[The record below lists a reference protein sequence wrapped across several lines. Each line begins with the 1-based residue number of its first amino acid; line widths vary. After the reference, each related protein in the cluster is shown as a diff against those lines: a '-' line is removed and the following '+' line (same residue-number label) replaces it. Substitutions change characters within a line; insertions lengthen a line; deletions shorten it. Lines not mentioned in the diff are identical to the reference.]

1 MKTWDKGYSLNIK
14 VENFTLGKD
23 PEMDLILA
31 PYDIL
36 GSIAHVKMLRSV
48 GLLTKKEENDLLL
61 ELRSL
66 YKLAK
71 NNKVRIDKGVE
82 DIHSQIEQNLTEKLG
97 DIGKKVHTARS
108 RNDQVLLDLK
118 LFTRDQ
124 INVLSNEVLK
134 LFKLLL
140 DLSEANKNI
149 LMPGYTHLQV
159 AMPSSAGLWFGAFAE
174 SLTDDMILLNA
185 AYKIINQNPLGSAA
199 GYGSAFPIRREITTK
214 LLGFENMTYNSIYSQ
229 MGRTKTE
236 KTVAFALSSI
246 SSTLSKLAMDITLFM
261 SQNFS
266 FIRFP
271 DEFTT
276 GSSIMPHKKNPDVFE
291 LVRAKC
297 NKIQALPNEI
307 ALISGNLPTGYHRD
321 YQILKE
327 SYMPAFTILKDC
339 IQITTEIL
347 KTIEF
352 DQHILDD
359 KRYQYIF
366 SVEEINKKVTEG
378 VPFREAYNE
387 VAESIAKDNFKP
399 NKNVNHTHEGSSGN
413 LCNNEIKQ
421 KMESLSQEINFLKAQ
436 HAIQALLE

>member
-1 MKTWDKGYSLNIK
+1 MKTWDKGYSLNKK
-14 VENFTLGKD
+14 VESFTLGQD

-36 GSIAHVKMLRSV
+36 GSIAHVKMLQSA
-48 GLLTKKEENDLLL
+48 GLLTKKEETDLLI
-61 ELRSL
+61 ELKFL
-66 YKLAK
+66 YELAK
-71 NNKVRIDKGVE
+71 SNQVQIDKGVE
-82 DIHSQIEQNLTEKLG
+82 DIHSQVEKILTEKLG
-97 DIGKKVHTARS
+97 DTGKKVHTARS
-108 RNDQVLLDLK
+108 RNDQILLDLR

-124 INVLSNEVLK
+124 INILSTELIT
-134 LFKLLL
+134 LFDLLL
-140 DLSEANKNI
+140 DLSEENKNT

-174 SLTDDMILLNA
+174 SFTDDMILLNA

-199 GYGSAFPIRREITTK
+199 GYGSAFPIRREITTE
-214 LLGFENMTYNSIYSQ
+214 LLGFENISYNSIYSQ

-246 SSTLSKLAMDITLFM
+246 ASTLSKLAMDITLFM
-261 SQNFS
+261 SQNFG
-266 FIRFP
+266 FVRFP

-327 SYMPAFTILKDC
+327 SYMPAFSTLIDC
-339 IQITTEIL
+339 IHISTEML
-347 KTIEF
+347 KYIEF
-352 DQHILDD
+352 DKHILDD
-359 KRYQYIF
+359 DRYQYIF
-366 SVEEINKKVTEG
+366 SVEEINKKVKKG

-387 VAESIAKDNFKP
+387 VAESIANGSFKSD
-399 NKNVNHTHEGSSGN
+399 KIIHHTHEGSLGN
-413 LCNNEIKQ
+413 LCNKEIKQ
-421 KMESLSQEINFLKAQ
+421 KMEKILQEIDFQKAQ
-436 HAIQALLE
+436 HAIQTLLE

>member
-1 MKTWDKGYSLNIK
+1 MKTWDKGYSLNEN
-14 VENFTLGKD
+14 VENFTLGQD

-36 GSIAHVKMLRSV
+36 GSIAHVKMLQSV
-48 GLLTKKEENDLLL
+48 SLLTKKEENDLLL

-66 YKLAK
+66 YELAK
-71 NNKVRIDKGVE
+71 NNQVQIEKGVE
-82 DIHSQIEQNLTEKLG
+82 DIHSQIEKNLTEKLG
-97 DIGKKVHTARS
+97 DTGKKVHTARS

-124 INVLSNEVLK
+124 INTISKEILK

-140 DLSEANKNI
+140 NLSEENKDI

-185 AYKIINQNPLGSAA
+185 AYKIVNQNPLGSAA
-199 GYGSAFPIRREITTK
+199 GYGSAFPIRREITTE
-214 LLGFENMTYNSIYSQ
+214 LLGFENMCYNSIYSQ
-229 MGRTKTE
+229 MSRTKTE

-246 SSTLSKLAMDITLFM
+246 ASTLAKLVMDITLFM

-266 FIRFP
+266 FIHFP

-297 NKIQALPNEI
+297 NKIQALPIEI
-307 ALISGNLPTGYHRD
+307 SLISGNLPTGYHRD

-327 SYMPAFTILKDC
+327 SYMPAFSTLKDC

-347 KTIEF
+347 KHIEF
-352 DQHILDD
+352 DKHILDD

-387 VAESIAKDNFKP
+387 VAESIVKGSFKP
-399 NKNVNHTHEGSSGN
+399 DKIIHHTHEGSLGN

-421 KMESLSQEINFLKAQ
+421 KMEKLLQEIDFQKAQ
-436 HAIQALLE
+436 HAIQTLLE

>member
-1 MKTWDKGYSLNIK
+1 MKTWDKGYTLNKK
-14 VENFTLGKD
+14 VENFTLGQD

-36 GSIAHVKMLRSV
+36 GSMAHVKMLQSV
-48 GLLTKKEENDLLL
+48 GLLTKKEGNDLLL
-61 ELRSL
+61 ELKSL
-66 YKLAK
+66 YELAI
-71 NNKVRIDKGVE
+71 NNQVQIEKGVE
-82 DIHSQIEQNLTEKLG
+82 DIHSQIEKNLTEKLG
-97 DIGKKVHTARS
+97 DTGKKVHTARS

-124 INVLSNEVLK
+124 INTLSNEILK

-140 DLSEANKNI
+140 NLSEENKNI

-159 AMPSSAGLWFGAFAE
+159 AMPSSAGLWLGAFAE
-174 SLTDDMILLNA
+174 SFTDDMILLNA
-185 AYKIINQNPLGSAA
+185 AYKIVNQNPLGSAA
-199 GYGSAFPIRREITTK
+199 GYGSAFPIRREITTE
-214 LLGFENMTYNSIYSQ
+214 LLGFENLTYNSIYSQ
-229 MGRTKTE
+229 MGRSKTE

-246 SSTLSKLAMDITLFM
+246 ASTLAKLAMDITLFM
-261 SQNFS
+261 SQNFG

-297 NKIQALPNEI
+297 NKIQALPIEI
-307 ALISGNLPTGYHRD
+307 SLISGNLPTGYHRD

-327 SYMPAFTILKDC
+327 SYMPVFTTLKDC

-347 KTIEF
+347 KNIEF
-352 DQHILDD
+352 DKHILDD

-378 VPFREAYNE
+378 IPFREAYNE
-387 VAESIAKDNFKP
+387 VAESIAKGSFKP
-399 NKNVNHTHEGSSGN
+399 DKNVHHTHKGSLGN

-421 KMESLSQEINFLKAQ
+421 KMERVLQETDFQKAQ
-436 HAIQALLE
+436 HAIQSLLE

>member
-1 MKTWDKGYSLNIK
+1 MKTWDKGYSLNEK
-14 VENFTLGKD
+14 VENFTLGQD
-23 PEMDLILA
+23 PEMDHILA

-36 GSIAHVKMLRSV
+36 GSIAHVKMLQSV
-48 GLLTKKEENDLLL
+48 SLLTKKEENHLLL

-66 YKLAK
+66 YELAK
-71 NNKVRIDKGVE
+71 YNQVQIEKGVE
-82 DIHSQIEQNLTEKLG
+82 DIHSQIEKYLTEKLG
-97 DIGKKVHTARS
+97 DTGKKVHTARS
-108 RNDQVLLDLK
+108 RNDQVLLDIK

-124 INVLSNEVLK
+124 INTISNETLK
-134 LFKLLL
+134 LFKLLQN
-140 DLSEANKNI
+140 LSEENKNI

-159 AMPSSAGLWFGAFAE
+159 AMPSSAGLWLGAFAE

-185 AYKIINQNPLGSAA
+185 AYKIVNQNPLGSAA
-199 GYGSAFPIRREITTK
+199 GYGSAFPIRREITTE
-214 LLGFENMTYNSIYSQ
+214 LLGFENMCYNSIYSQ

-246 SSTLSKLAMDITLFM
+246 ASTLSKLAMDITLFM
-261 SQNFS
+261 NQNFS

-327 SYMPAFTILKDC
+327 SYMPAFSTLLDC
-339 IQITTEIL
+339 IHITREML
-347 KTIEF
+347 KYIEF
-352 DQHILDD
+352 NKHILDD

-366 SVEEINKKVTEG
+366 SVEGINQKVKKG

-387 VAESIAKDNFKP
+387 VAESIANGSFKP
-399 NKNVNHTHEGSSGN
+399 DKNIHHTHEGSLGN

-421 KMESLSQEINFLKAQ
+421 KMEKLLQEIDYQKAQ
-436 HAIQALLE
+436 HAIQTLLE